1 LKRSPFYE
9 LHVKAGAKMASR
21 AWATPMEYVGVKEE
35 HEAVRQRAGI
45 IDFSSMGEISIKGK
59 DALSLVQKLIVN
71 DASRLTYGKVLYSS
85 MLNEKGGMVDDT
97 TVYCFSNEHYWIVTS
112 TAGRFKDFKWITE
125 KAKDM
130 NVGVEDISSGIGLLC
145 FQGPLSRE
153 ILQNVTGIDLQKIK
167 YFEFGEGKI
176 GDTEV
181 LVSRTGFTGELGY
194 EIYVRSEDAYE
205 LWDTLI
211 EAGKPYDVL
220 LCGMGAGSGI
230 LPLEKGYL
238 SGREYNEDINPIEA
252 GLGWTVRWNKGDFI
266 GKSALLEIK
275 EKGISKTLIGFEM
288 EDASKIA
295 KPGNVILSDG
305 KEIGKVTS
313 GNYSYSVEKSIGMGY
328 VPIEYSK
335 IGAEIEIDLG
345 NEKAKGIQVKKPFYD
360 PKGERLRV

>member
-1 LKRSPFYE
+1 
-9 LHVKAGAKMASR
+9 
-21 AWATPMEYVGVKEE
+21 
-35 HEAVRQRAGI
+35 
-45 IDFSSMGEISIKGK
+45 
-59 DALSLVQKLIVN
+59 
-71 DASRLTYGKVLYSS
+71 
-85 MLNEKGGMVDDT
+85 
-97 TVYCFSNEHYWIVTS
+97 
-112 TAGRFKDFKWITE
+112 
-125 KAKDM
+125 
-130 NVGVEDISSGIGLLC
+130 
-145 FQGPLSRE
+145 
-153 ILQNVTGIDLQKIK
+153 
-167 YFEFGEGKI
+167 
-176 GDTEV
+176 
-181 LVSRTGFTGELGY
+181 
-194 EIYVRSEDAYE
+194 
-205 LWDTLI
+205 
-211 EAGKPYDVL
+211 
-220 LCGMGAGSGI
+220 MGAGSGI